1 MTTRLRAR
9 RGECPC
15 GFRGSPLRSCSC
27 TPAAVKRYLAKISGP
42 LLDRISIHTAVRP
55 VDVDALRDHRGG
67 EPSVSMR
74 ELAIRAR
81 DIQNRR
87 FPPGSADVCNAV
99 IPESAFRQFCTM
111 EDDAEELL
119 YSAQK
124 RLRIS
129 ARGRAHVIRVA
140 RTIADLGAADRI
152 TVHHIAE
159 AIQYRI
165 RETAML

>member
-1 MTTRLRAR
+1 MNP
-9 RGECPC
+9 CPC
-15 GFRGSPLRSCSC
+15 GYLGSADYQCKCS
-27 TPAAVKRYLAKISGP
+27 PIQVERYLAKISGP

-140 RTIADLGAADRI
+140 RTIADLEAADRI